1 MTLPHLPGARP
12 ATGVVA
18 SPFFATAEDRVAW
31 ARQRYF
37 EEGQRPS
44 GLVSEAV
51 IQGWQRCLASGLKP
65 QQRPDFEPIARS
77 RTNAALARGRTLLDA
92 AGPEIEQL
100 DRMLAGTGCKV
111 ILVDG
116 AGVVL
121 RATAASAVARTP
133 LELGARVGVSLAEN
147 NLGCTAPS
155 VTARST
161 RACTVSG
168 GEHFFGVLGQIHC
181 AAAPI
186 HNREGELAA
195 VLDLSIEGRPF
206 AFDAFGLVKLFAAA
220 IENRY
225 VAAQAH
231 ERLLVRFQV
240 APTMLGTPME
250 GLAVVD
256 GAGQV
261 AWINAAGSALLEP
274 PGMPAAR
281 RDVEHL
287 FGLTLMQLLGLCSA
301 STPLPHRLPSG
312 LGVWL
317 LAVAPGSRRPGPAED
332 APSMPAAPPSLD
344 EVHRHHI
351 EQTLAAAGGNISE
364 AARRLGV
371 SRGLL
376 YRRLRAWREG
386 HGSA

>member
-1 MTLPHLPGARP
+1 MSQQHLPGARP
-12 ATGVVA
+12 PAGA
-18 SPFFATAEDRVAW
+18 LSSPFFATAEDRVAW

-44 GLVSEAV
+44 GIVSEAV

-65 QQRPDFEPIARS
+65 QQRPEFEPIARS
-77 RTNAALARGRTLLDA
+77 RMNAALARGRTLLDA

-121 RATAASAVARTP
+121 RATAAPSVARSP
-133 LELGARVGVSLAEN
+133 LELGARIGVSLAEN

-206 AFDAFGLVKLFAAA
+206 AFDAFALVRLFAAA

-256 GAGQV
+256 GSGRV
-261 AWINAAGSALLEP
+261 GWINAAGTALLEP
-274 PGMPAAR
+274 PGAPTPQ
-281 RDVEHL
+281 RDVEPL
-287 FGLTLMQLLGLCSA
+287 FGLRLEQLMGLCSA

-317 LAVAPGSRRPGPAED
+317 LAVAPGRRPTEAED
-332 APSMPAAPPSLD
+332 VPPPMPAVPPSLD

-376 YRRLRAWREG
+376 YRRLREWRDRTT
-386 HGSA
+386 